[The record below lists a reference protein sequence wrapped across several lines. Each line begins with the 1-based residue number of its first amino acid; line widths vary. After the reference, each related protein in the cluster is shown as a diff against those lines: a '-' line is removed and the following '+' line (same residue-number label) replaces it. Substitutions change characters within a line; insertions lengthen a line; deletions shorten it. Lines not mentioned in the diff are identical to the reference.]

1 MRMLRE
7 TQVARFLGR
16 VVPLPADH
24 TVVDLVEARAA
35 LTPHAPA
42 VEWAGRSLDYRRV
55 TRAANAVARDLH
67 DLGVEPGDLV
77 PLVAHNGPAL
87 PVAMLGVLAAGAA
100 FLPLDARWPAPRLHE
115 MVRACAPRVVVS
127 IAAPGERPA
136 PATTWSTGEGGPA
149 TLVVDVE
156 RLGGADARDRGA
168 RPGPRD
174 LAYGFYTSGSTGVPK
189 CALNVHRGLLN
200 RFLYMT
206 RRFVDDAPHRVLQ
219 NSRHTFDSSLW
230 QLLWPL
236 THGGTVVIPEPGHML
251 DLTSTV
257 RVIERHRV
265 TMTDFVP
272 TIFNGLVELLDS
284 EPRLIP
290 PLTCLRRLLIGGE
303 EINARAV
310 RRFRAMLPG
319 VEIVNTYG
327 PTEAAIGSVFHDVSR
342 DDRVPLPIGR
352 PIDNTWAVVL
362 DDRARPVEPGEI
374 GEIHIG
380 GACLGIGY
388 LDDATRTAAA
398 FVDNPFPELPGS
410 RMYRTGDLGHHDRD
424 GVLFFDG
431 RRDQQFKIG
440 GVRVESAE
448 VEHAIAAHPHVREVK
463 VIAHEHG
470 GATYL
475 AAFVTVAGATSGAEL
490 ARHARAALPVELVP
504 KRFLIL
510 DRLPVNGNGKADRG
524 ALADLLV
531 RPANEDARD
540 LDAAD
545 PHGVPAPGQE
555 LPALLE
561 LWARVLPE
569 PVTRTDEDFFD
580 SGGDSLSAQR
590 LALAVSAR
598 FRARFS
604 VRDVVAAPTIAAQ
617 LARLGTLAHPVG
629 HRAGARHAAT
639 SAGAASGVRGDVGG
653 RVGADLVLDP
663 GIRVREAPEEPP
675 RVRHVLLTGV
685 TGFVGAHVLRD
696 ILRLP
701 GVRAY
706 CLVRAHDARAARR
719 RVEATLR
726 HYRLWRPEYAARLTA
741 VTGDLAAPG
750 LGLAPAY
757 AVRLA
762 ERVDTIVHA
771 GALVNLV
778 RGYTAHRPANVS
790 GTVEILRFATV
801 HHPKALHFVSTLAAR
816 ADPPGPQAP
825 PGDDRVPEAP
835 WPASAAA
842 RGGYGHSKWVAEQLV
857 LQAAQRGLPVAVHR
871 LGEVMPA
878 TDTGVPNPGSRT
890 DLLIRACLRVG
901 AYPADAAL
909 SVDYTPVD
917 AVGALLTAAVTRHE
931 RGWFH
936 LLHPRAVRLGTL
948 LGEFGAA
955 FALRPVE
962 YTTFHDL
969 LARTVRTDPEDRTL
983 AGALALLPAP
993 DTAGRTNGHDPTR
1006 AGGLDDV
1013 FQDGT
1018 TRFSIT
1024 RAEGL
1029 ARRIGWQPPVIDAA
1043 VLGRYIHYH
1052 RTFAREGSQ
1061 DR

>member
-1 MRMLRE
+1 M
-7 TQVARFLGR
+7 
-16 VVPLPADH
+16 
-24 TVVDLVEARAA
+24 DLVEARAA

-42 VEWAGRSLDYRRV
+42 VEWAGHALDYRRV
-55 TRAANAVARDLH
+55 TRAANALARDLH
-67 DLGVEPGDLV
+67 DLGVGSGDLV
-77 PLVAHNGPAL
+77 PLVARNGPAL

-100 FLPLDARWPAPRLHE
+100 FLPLDARWPAPRLRD
-115 MVRACAPRVVVS
+115 MVRACSPRVVLS
-127 IAAPGERPA
+127 IAAPGETRAHP
-136 PATTWSTGEGGPA
+136 TTWSADAGGPA

-156 RLGGADARDRGA
+156 RLGTADTHRGGA
-168 RPGPRD
+168 RPAPED

-206 RRFVDDAPHRVLQ
+206 RRFVDGSPHRVLQ

-257 RVIERHRV
+257 RVIARHRV

-284 EPRLIP
+284 DPQLIA

-327 PTEAAIGSVFHDVSR
+327 PTEAAIGSVFHDVSEDER
-342 DDRVPLPIGR
+342 IPLPIGR

-362 DDRARPVEPGEI
+362 DDLARPVEPGEI

-380 GACLGIGY
+380 GACLGTGY
-388 LDDATRTAAA
+388 LDDAARTEAA
-398 FVDNPFPELPGS
+398 FVDNPFPELPGP
-410 RMYRTGDLGHHDRD
+410 RMYRTGDLGHHDPD

-448 VEHAIAAHPHVREVK
+448 VEHAIAAHPCVREVK

-475 AAFVTVAGATSGAEL
+475 AAFVTVAGDTSSAEL
-490 ARHARAALPVELVP
+490 TRHARAALPAELVP
-504 KRFLIL
+504 KRFLVL
-510 DRLPVNGNGKADRG
+510 DRMPVNGNGKADRG
-524 ALADLLV
+524 ALARLLT
-531 RPANEDARD
+531 RPPTGLGYEP
-540 LDAAD
+540 D
-545 PHGVPAPGQE
+545 PAGSRGAPAPGRE

-569 PVTRTDEDFFD
+569 PVTRTDRDFFD

-598 FRARFS
+598 FHTNFS
-604 VRDVVAAPTIAAQ
+604 VRDVVAAPTVAAQ
-617 LARLGTLAHPVG
+617 LARLGTSTLLAAPKSAAG
-629 HRAGARHAAT
+629 HAD
-639 SAGAASGVRGDVGG
+639 ASGGHVGVRDH
-653 RVGADLVLDP
+653 VGADLALDP
-663 GIRVREAPEEPP
+663 DIRVPRPSGEPP
-675 RVRHVLLTGV
+675 HVRHVLITGV
-685 TGFVGAHVLRD
+685 TGFVGAHVLREV
-696 ILRLP
+696 LRLP
-701 GVRAY
+701 DVSAY
-706 CLVRAHDARAARR
+706 CLVRAPDAQAARR

-726 HYRLWRPEYAARLTA
+726 HYRLWRPEYARRVTA
-741 VTGDLAAPG
+741 VAGDLSAPG
-750 LGLAPAY
+750 LGLTPAHT
-757 AVRLA
+757 AHLA

-778 RGYTAHRPANVS
+778 RGYAAHRPANVL
-790 GTVEILRFATV
+790 GTVEVLRFATLGR
-801 HHPKALHFVSTLAAR
+801 PKALHFVSTLAAR
-816 ADPPGPQAP
+816 AETPDSPKGVAQ
-825 PGDDRVPEAP
+825 VPEAP
-835 WPASAAA
+835 WPAATAATT
-842 RGGYGHSKWVAEQLV
+842 GYGRSKWVGEHLV

-878 TDTGVPNPGSRT
+878 TDTGVPNLGSRT

-901 AYPADAAL
+901 ARPADVDL
-909 SVDYTPVD
+909 SLDYTPVD
-917 AVGALLTAAVTRHE
+917 AVGTLVTAAVARHE

-936 LLHPRAVRLGTL
+936 LLHPRAVRLDAL

-955 FALRPVE
+955 FALRPVG
-962 YTTFHDL
+962 YATFHKM
-969 LARTVRTDPEDRTL
+969 LADTVRGDPEDRTL

-993 DTAGRTNGHDPTR
+993 DVAAGHPNGHESAR
-1006 AGGLDDV
+1006 GGGLDEV
-1013 FQDGT
+1013 FHDGT
-1018 TRFSIT
+1018 SRFSIT
-1024 RAEGL
+1024 RAEDL
-1029 ARRIGWQPPVIDAA
+1029 ARRIGWHPPTIDAA
-1043 VLGRYIHYH
+1043 VLGRYIRYH
-1052 RTFAREGSQ
+1052 RTSAHGRGKG
-1061 DR
+1061 R

>member
-1 MRMLRE
+1 MHMLRE

-16 VVPLPADH
+16 VVPLPADR
-24 TVVDLVEARAA
+24 TVLDLVEASAA

-42 VEWAGRSLDYRRV
+42 VEWAGRALDYRRV
-55 TRAANAVARDLH
+55 TGAANALARDLH
-67 DLGVEPGDLV
+67 ELGVTPGTLV
-77 PLVAHNGPAL
+77 PLVARNGPAL

-100 FLPLDARWPAPRLHE
+100 FLPLDARWPAPRLRD
-115 MVRACAPRVVVS
+115 MVRACAPPVVVS
-127 IAAPGERPA
+127 IAAPGEVPA
-136 PATTWSTGEGGPA
+136 PATTWADGDGGPA
-149 TLVVDVE
+149 TLVVDVD
-156 RLGGADARDRGA
+156 RLGDADPRRDP
-168 RPGPRD
+168 RPRPED

-200 RFLYMT
+200 RFLHMT
-206 RRFVDDAPHRVLQ
+206 RHFVDGPPHRVLQ

-251 DLTSTV
+251 DLTATV
-257 RVIERHRV
+257 RVIGRHRV

-290 PLTCLRRLLIGGE
+290 QLTSLRRLLIGGE

-310 RRFRAMLPG
+310 RRFHAMLPDVG
-319 VEIVNTYG
+319 LVNTYG
-327 PTEAAIGSVFHDVSR
+327 PTEAAIGSVFHDVS
-342 DDRVPLPIGR
+342 DDERVPLPIGR

-362 DDRARPVEPGEI
+362 DELARPVEPGEI

-380 GACLGIGY
+380 GACLGTGY
-388 LDDATRTAAA
+388 LDDAARTEAA
-398 FVDNPFPELPGS
+398 FVDNPFPELPGP

-431 RRDQQFKIG
+431 RRDHQFKVG

-448 VEHAIAAHPHVREVK
+448 VENAIATHPRVREVK

-475 AAFVTVAGATSGAEL
+475 AAFVTVAGGTSGAEL
-490 ARHARAALPVELVP
+490 TRHARAALPAELVP
-504 KRFLIL
+504 KRFLVL

-524 ALADLLV
+524 ALARLLT
-531 RPANEDARD
+531 RPAPDTAHEGDSGT
-540 LDAAD
+540 
-545 PHGVPAPGQE
+545 PPPGRE
-555 LPALLE
+555 LPALRD

-569 PVTRTDEDFFD
+569 PVTGIDEDFFD
-580 SGGDSLSAQR
+580 RGGDSLSAQR

-598 FRARFS
+598 FGTDFS
-604 VRDVVAAPTIAAQ
+604 VRDVVAAPTMAAQ
-617 LARLGTLAHPVG
+617 LARLGTPAPPAVG
-629 HRAGARHAAT
+629 RRADPHA
-639 SAGAASGVRGDVGG
+639 GEGVD
-653 RVGADLVLDP
+653 ADLVLDP
-663 GIRVREAPEEPP
+663 DIRVDRARREPGC
-675 RVRHVLLTGV
+675 VRHVLITGV

-701 GVRAY
+701 DVTAY
-706 CLVRAHDARAARR
+706 CLVRAPDTRAAAR

-726 HYRLWRPEYAARLTA
+726 HYRLWRPEYARRVTA
-741 VTGDLAAPG
+741 VAGDLSAPG
-750 LGLAPAY
+750 LGLAPAH
-757 AVRLA
+757 AARLA

-778 RGYTAHRPANVS
+778 RGYAAHRPANVA
-790 GTVEILRFATV
+790 GTVEILRFATLRR
-801 HHPKALHFVSTLAAR
+801 PKALHFVSTLAAHTDIP
-816 ADPPGPQAP
+816 A
-825 PGDDRVPEAP
+825 GDDRVPEAP
-835 WPASAAA
+835 WPATTAATT
-842 RGGYGHSKWVAEQLV
+842 GYGRSKWVAEHLV
-857 LQAAQRGLPVAVHR
+857 LQAARRGLPVAVHR

-901 AYPADAAL
+901 AHPADVGL
-909 SVDYTPVD
+909 SLDYTPVD
-917 AVGALLTAAVTRHE
+917 AVGALLTAAVARHE

-936 LLHPRAVRLGTL
+936 LLHPRAVRLGVL

-955 FALRPVE
+955 FALRPVA
-962 YTTFHDL
+962 YAAFHRI
-969 LARTVRTDPEDRTL
+969 LADTVRAAPEDRTL
-983 AGALALLPAP
+983 AGALALLPASEA
-993 DTAGRTNGHDPTR
+993 AGRVNGHEP
-1006 AGGLDDV
+1006 AHGGGLDDV

-1029 ARRIGWQPPVIDAA
+1029 ARRVGWRPPVVDAT
-1043 VLGRYIHYH
+1043 VLGRYVRYH
-1052 RTFAREGSQ
+1052 RTCADGPGEVR
-1061 DR
+1061 